1 MLRRI
6 FRLFN
11 SALMVSILLAILV
24 AAPAL
29 AATAPTPATT
39 LKDAGAPLPGWV
51 QVEPGAVQWYK
62 FKYHYDNSKDDNEP
76 TQAIVE
82 LRMNAPKNVIFEVW
96 TPGRLNAPL
105 PDPTK
110 RLDEQDGA
118 VRVPVGMGT
127 PAFVGNTWH
136 WNIGNHPPVKHEV
149 VMTDG
154 LHLMWAG
161 AARATDTYYVVV
173 KNKGDTPASYKLT
186 ITGPEISF

>member
-1 MLRRI
+1 MLRRM

-11 SALMVSILLAILV
+11 SALMVSVLLAILV

-29 AATAPTPATT
+29 AATTPATT

-76 TQAIVE
+76 TQALVQ
-82 LRMNAPKNVIFEVW
+82 LRMNAPENVIFEVW

-105 PDPTK
+105 PDPEK
-110 RLDEQDGA
+110 RLDEQEGT

-127 PAFVGNTWH
+127 PTYAGESWH
-136 WNIGNHPPVKHEV
+136 WNLGNHAPVKHEV
-149 VMTDG
+149 VLTDKCC
-154 LHLMWAG
+154 LTWAG
-161 AARATDTYYVVV
+161 AARATDTYYIVV
-173 KNKGDTPASYKLT
+173 KNKGDTPASYKLS

>member
-1 MLRRI
+1 MSRRM

-11 SALMVSILLAILV
+11 SALMVSVLLAILV

-29 AATAPTPATT
+29 AATTPAPATS

-62 FKYHYDNSKDDNEP
+62 FKYHYDNSDKDNEP
-76 TQAIVE
+76 TQALVQ

-96 TPGRLNAPL
+96 TPERLNAPL
-105 PDPTK
+105 PDPAK
-110 RLDEQDGA
+110 KINEQEG
-118 VRVPVGMGT
+118 VRVPVGVGT
-127 PAFVGNTWH
+127 PAFIGKSWH
-136 WNIGNHPPVKHEV
+136 WDLGEEHAPNRHTV

-161 AARATDTYYVVV
+161 SARATDTYYVMV
-173 KNKGDTPASYKLT
+173 KNKGDTPAMYKLS